1 MYKFWYDYVKPKYD
15 EKEKLFHTDTDS
27 FIVYIKADD
36 IYKGISEDVETRYDT
51 SNYELDHQKGKIKKI
66 IGLVKDE
73 LGRKIM
79 NYTCLLSK
87 YN

>member
-51 SNYELDHQKGKIKKI
+51 SNYELDRLSPKGKNKKNNWIGEGWIRQKNHELYLLIK
-66 IGLVKDE
+66 
-73 LGRKIM
+73 
-79 NYTCLLSK
+79 
-87 YN
+87 

>member
-1 MYKFWYDYVKPKYD
+1 MLKLDMILQIMNQIDY
-15 EKEKLFHTDTDS
+15 
-27 FIVYIKADD
+27 
-36 IYKGISEDVETRYDT
+36 
-51 SNYELDHQKGKIKKI
+51 HQKGKIKKI